1 MYVQYCDTVRR
12 NYVGYSQ
19 LAQINNLP
27 ALFVVIML
35 KRKPFIWKL
44 VHCLLSVTWEL
55 PIPSICAKVQSWYYY
70 CINGLFC
77 CIISRNPLSVQYYV
91 GRTLPSQSRHYKARC
106 ISCVRK
112 EVC

>member
-44 VHCLLSVTWEL
+44 CIASFQSV
-55 PIPSICAKVQSWYYY
+55 PKCSH
-70 CINGLFC
+70 G
-77 CIISRNPLSVQYYV
+77 IIIVLM
-91 GRTLPSQSRHYKARC
+91 
-106 ISCVRK
+106 
-112 EVC
+112 VCFVV